1 MQKNP
6 QPEVERAKVENREK
20 KTGAFAVRYGLL
32 RISTSRDKL
41 LEVLWTG
48 CLKVLVFIPQ
58 ADSIRYNTEDN
69 YINPIPVAPYSGVMC
84 PSLPST
90 LSTAPTIDSL
100 TIRALP
106 FS

>member
-20 KTGAFAVRYGLL
+20 KTGAFAVRYGLF

-69 YINPIPVAPYSGVMC
+69 YINPIHRSILLWSNVS
-84 PSLPST
+84 
-90 LSTAPTIDSL
+90 LSTKYS
-100 TIRALP
+100 
-106 FS
+106 